1 MSTADP
7 RLDEALDRIEG
18 TILPSI
24 SLILDTLLDA
34 AGMADPGMN
43 SAVFSAELRTVA
55 LHLEALTRQMEGL
68 APTPKPQAE
77 YEWPLRISA

>member
-24 SLILDTLLDA
+24 AMMLDTLIDA
-34 AGMADPGMN
+34 AGTAAPGVN
-43 SAVFSAELRTVA
+43 GAVYAAELRTVA
-55 LHLEALTRQMEGL
+55 LEVEALTRQMERLVPL
-68 APTPKPQAE
+68 AGAQTEP
-77 YEWPLRISA
+77 EWPLRISA